1 MTLIIIDQD
10 KLINSGLADQ
20 IVRDIGYVAIDD
32 LDLPLQIRISL
43 KRIIKER
50 MNARSNKKK

>member
-1 MTLIIIDQD
+1 MTLIIIDQE

-32 LDLPLQIRISL
+32 LDLPEHL
-43 KRIIKER
+43 KECLKEIVKER
-50 MNARSNKKK
+50 MKNRRAK